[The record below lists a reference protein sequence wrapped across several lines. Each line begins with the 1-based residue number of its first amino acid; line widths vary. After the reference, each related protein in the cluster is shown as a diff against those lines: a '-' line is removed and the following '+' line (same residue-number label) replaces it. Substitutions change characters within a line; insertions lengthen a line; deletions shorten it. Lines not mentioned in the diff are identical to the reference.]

1 MVEAPIPKKIKYPKT
16 PQEVDGLIL
25 AFDFGLKRI
34 GVAVGQ
40 TISNTA
46 SPEDIVKSKDGVP
59 DWEHITQLFERW
71 KPVAIVVGLPLW
83 LTGEEQAITQS
94 ARKFGQR
101 LSGRYQRPVF
111 YIEEQLSS
119 REAEMRRKSTFTMV
133 DDHAAQ
139 VILQSWLND
148 RSTSQTLKTPSNTS
162 SLPTL

>member
-1 MVEAPIPKKIKYPKT
+1 MVEAAAPKKIKYPKT
-16 PQEVDGLIL
+16 PQEVDGLVL

-34 GVAVGQ
+34 GVAIGQ

-46 SPEDIVKSKDGVP
+46 SPEDIVNSKDGVP
-59 DWEHITQLFERW
+59 DWAHITQLFERW

-148 RSTSQTLKTPSNTS
+148 LAASKPSSNPP